1 MIWFAH
7 QFALDGIVVHVAEFF
22 CLLAFR
28 PDVEVVETA
37 LPEMVILHGRKIP
50 KAALCGL
57 AGHVGAADNPSSKTL
72 FQDLHHDGWI
82 SLVRFADQEMEVL
95 GHDYISQNHE
105 TIALT
110 HLLEDRQEEIAAT
123 CTGQVLS
130 PVITT
135 AGDEVQVPG
144 TGIAFEIP
152 GHDESVTLE
161 WSLISVTTDFETT
174 TSSQTGTLHVTN

>member
-1 MIWFAH
+1 MF
-7 QFALDGIVVHVAEFF
+7 
-22 CLLAFR
+22 
-28 PDVEVVETA
+28 
-37 LPEMVILHGRKIP
+37 ILHCTKLP
-50 KAALCGL
+50 KTELRGFPGH
-57 AGHVGAADNPSSKTL
+57 AGPTENPLGKTL
-72 FQDLHHDGWI
+72 FQHLHHDGWI

-123 CTGQVLS
+123 CTGQVLP

-161 WSLISVTTDFETT
+161 WSDFSYNLILKRKRVHKWELCMLQTDWVSKGQRNAE
-174 TSSQTGTLHVTN
+174 LVRD